1 MKHVE
6 VLTCNAGKQL
16 LCKMLDLAA
25 GKGHKI
31 IALQEV
37 EDALAEQVGDD
48 ADMVPKVE
56 ALP

>member
-1 MKHVE
+1 MKHLE
-6 VLTCNAGKQL
+6 ILTCNAGEQL

-48 ADMVPKVE
+48 ADVVPKVE